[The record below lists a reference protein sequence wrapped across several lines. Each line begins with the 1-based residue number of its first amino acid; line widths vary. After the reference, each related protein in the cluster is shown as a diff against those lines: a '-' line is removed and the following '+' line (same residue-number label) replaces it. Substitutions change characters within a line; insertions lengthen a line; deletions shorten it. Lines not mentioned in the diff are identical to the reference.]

1 MSSLQAQIEKRGERI
16 FDLVDRHPESIFS
29 KAGFY
34 QRMMALSMR
43 DEHFKVQMF
52 RFVDV
57 LASLQRSGDIVQHLE
72 EYFAPAPAGRDGF
85 AAYKPRKSRVASPSL
100 RGFAPVI
107 HTGVRLARIVPW
119 LSSMVLRR
127 NVSGMARQFIA
138 GKNPD
143 DVMKT
148 LRKRR
153 QQNIGFTVDL
163 LGEAVVSETEAGAY
177 AARCLELLEHLARET
192 RGWTDPLGTNSE
204 LFPVVNL
211 SVKISA
217 LYSQMNPADPADAIA
232 HLAPKLRPI
241 LRRARELRA
250 FINFDMESYAHK
262 NTTLDLFKKICTE
275 AEFNDWPH
283 AGIVIQTYLRDAE
296 KDLRDLIEW
305 GRARGTR
312 FTVRLVKGAYWDYEK
327 IKSRQ
332 NGWDS
337 PVYLQKPESD
347 VNFEALT
354 RVLLENE
361 SIVTAAFGSHNVRS
375 IAHAQALA
383 EELGIDRSR
392 FEFQFLYGMAGPIK
406 RALVEMGYRVREYCP
421 VGELLPGMSYLVRR
435 LLENTS
441 NEGFLRAKF
450 SEHVSARE
458 LLRDPGEII
467 RRGESASPLSERER
481 IEVRRST
488 PGSAQETLTLPSP
501 FGRERR
507 TTATTAEDRHRYD
520 GADRRTRLQGGP
532 PGVEQPPGDVYRNS
546 PLVNFVY
553 KESQEQMQAALRE
566 VRNRF
571 GRKFPLVING
581 EKIWTDKLTPSV
593 NPSAPNEIVGYA
605 AEAGI
610 PEAERAVKAARDA
623 FGKWSRTSF
632 EERAQL
638 LERAAAILDRRRYEL
653 SALEVFEVGKPWA
666 EADGDIR
673 EAIDFCHFYAH
684 QMRLIGRPRLTQQ
697 VPGEESYQHYWP
709 RGVVLVI
716 APWNFPMAILCGM
729 VSAALVTGNTVIMK
743 PSEQSL
749 NIGAMLMEIF
759 EEAGVPPGVL
769 NFLNGRGSVIGAHLV
784 DHKDVDLIAFTGSR
798 EVGLRIWESA
808 GKTREGQRELKHVI
822 CEMGGKNAMIIDSD
836 ADLDEA
842 IVDSIYSAFGYQG
855 QKCSALSR
863 LIVLEENYD
872 RVMERLLSAAA
883 SLRVGNPEEPGITVG
898 PVIDKIAYQRIKDY
912 IDIGKSEATLAFQ
925 QQNVPSEGYF
935 IPPTIFAGVKP
946 NMRIAREEIFG
957 PVLSVLKVRDL
968 DEAIE
973 VANGTDYAL
982 TAGFFSRSPANIERA
997 KAEIEAGNVYINR
1010 SCTGAVVGR
1019 HPFGGF
1025 KMSGGGTKAGGEDY
1039 LLQFLLPRVVTEN
1052 IMRHGFAPEET
1063 PQYRDEFLPPR

>member
-1 MSSLQAQIEKRGERI
+1 MSSLQSEVERRGEEI
-16 FDLVDRHPESIFS
+16 FALVDRHPESLFS

-57 LASLQRSGDIVQHLE
+57 LASLRRGGEIVRHLD
-72 EYFAPAPAGRDGF
+72 EYFDDMRNGYAPLIR
-85 AAYKPRKSRVASPSL
+85 
-100 RGFAPVI
+100 
-107 HTGVRLARIVPW
+107 TGVQIAKIVPW
-119 LSSMVLRR
+119 VSGQVLRW

-153 QQNIGFTVDL
+153 AQKIGFTVDL
-163 LGEAVVSETEAGAY
+163 LGEAVVSETEACAY

-192 RGWTDPLGTNSE
+192 RGWTDPLRTNSE
-204 LFPVVNL
+204 VFPVVNL

-217 LYSQMNPADPADAIA
+217 LYSQMNPADPAGAIA

-241 LRRARELRA
+241 LRRARELGA

-262 NTTLDLFKKICTE
+262 NTTLDLFETLCTE

-283 AGIVIQTYLRDAE
+283 VGIVIQAYLRDAE
-296 KDLRDLIEW
+296 ADLRDLIEW

-332 NGWDS
+332 NGWDY

-435 LLENTS
+435 LLENPS
-441 NEGFLRAKF
+441 NEGFLKAKF
-450 SEHVSARE
+450 SDNVSEDA
-458 LLRDPGEII
+458 LLRNPADLISQSPNGARHVEVSGDGPSLDSPPGETY
-467 RRGESASPLSERER
+467 ENA
-481 IEVRRST
+481 
-488 PGSAQETLTLPSP
+488 
-501 FGRERR
+501 
-507 TTATTAEDRHRYD
+507 
-520 GADRRTRLQGGP
+520 
-532 PGVEQPPGDVYRNS
+532 

-553 KESQEQMQAALRE
+553 PENQERMREALAR
-566 VRNRF
+566 VRTRL
-571 GRKFPLVING
+571 GRKYPLVING
-581 EKIWTDKLTPSV
+581 DRVWTDKTIASI
-593 NPSAPNEIVGYA
+593 NPTSPDDVVGHV

-610 PEAERAVKAARDA
+610 PEAERAVKAARGA
-623 FGKWSRTSF
+623 FEKWSRTSF
-632 EERAQL
+632 ETRCRL
-638 LERAAAILDRRRYEL
+638 LERAADIMHRRRFEL
-653 SALEVFEVGKPWA
+653 SALEVFEVGKAWA

-673 EAIDFCHFYAH
+673 EAMDFCRFYAQ
-684 QMRLIGRPRLTQQ
+684 QMRLIGRPRLTQH
-697 VPGEESYQHYWP
+697 VLGEESYQHYWP
-709 RGVVLVI
+709 RGVALVI

-729 VSAALVTGNTVIMK
+729 TTAALVTGNTVIIK
-743 PSEQSL
+743 PAEQSAV
-749 NIGAMLMEIF
+749 IGAMLMEIF

-769 NFLNGRGSVIGAHLV
+769 NYLPGKGSVMGAHLV

-808 GKTREGQRELKHVI
+808 GKTREGQRELKRVI
-822 CEMGGKNAMIIDSD
+822 CEMGGKNAVIIDAD

-842 IVDSIYSAFGYQG
+842 IVDTIYSAFGYQG
-855 QKCSALSR
+855 QKCSACSR
-863 LIVLEENYD
+863 LIILEEIYP
-872 RVMERLLSAAA
+872 RAMERLLNAAA

-898 PVIDKIAYQRIKDY
+898 PVIDGTAYKRILEY
-912 IDIGKSEATLAFQ
+912 IDIGKNE
-925 QQNVPSEGYF
+925 
-935 IPPTIFAGVKP
+935 
-946 NMRIAREEIFG
+946 
-957 PVLSVLKVRDL
+957 
-968 DEAIE
+968 
-973 VANGTDYAL
+973 
-982 TAGFFSRSPANIERA
+982 SRRP
-997 KAEIEAGNVYINR
+997 
-1010 SCTGAVVGR
+1010 
-1019 HPFGGF
+1019 
-1025 KMSGGGTKAGGEDY
+1025 
-1039 LLQFLLPRVVTEN
+1039 
-1052 IMRHGFAPEET
+1052 
-1063 PQYRDEFLPPR
+1063 

>member
-1 MSSLQAQIEKRGERI
+1 MSSLQREIEARGERI
-16 FDLVDRHPESIFS
+16 FTLVDQHPESLFS

-52 RFVDV
+52 RFVEV
-57 LASLQRSGDIVQHLE
+57 LPSLRKSGDIVQHLE
-72 EYFAPAPAGRDGF
+72 EYFAGMRN
-85 AAYKPRKSRVASPSL
+85 
-100 RGFAPVI
+100 GFAPVI
-107 HTGVRLARIVPW
+107 RTGVRVARVVPW
-119 LSSMVLRR
+119 ISAFILRR

-138 GKNPD
+138 GKNCQ

-153 QQNIGFTVDL
+153 ARKIGFTVDL
-163 LGEAVVSETEAGAY
+163 LGEAIVSEKEADEY
-177 AARCLELLEHLARET
+177 AERCLDLLDCLARET
-192 RGWTDPLGTNSE
+192 RGWTNPLEKNSG

-241 LRRARELRA
+241 LSRARELGA

-262 NTTLDLFKKICTE
+262 NITLELFKTIFTE
-275 AEFNDWPH
+275 AEFKDWPH
-283 AGIVIQTYLRDAE
+283 AGIVIQAYLRDAE
-296 KDLRDLIEW
+296 TDLRSLIDW

-312 FTVRLVKGAYWDYEK
+312 FTVRLVKGAYWDYET

-332 NGWDS
+332 NGWNC
-337 PVYLQKPESD
+337 PVYFQKPESD
-347 VNFEALT
+347 VNFEALS

-375 IAHAQALA
+375 IAHAQAFA
-383 EELGIDRSR
+383 DELGIDRSR
-392 FEFQFLYGMAGPIK
+392 FEFQLLYGMAGPIK

-421 VGELLPGMSYLVRR
+421 VGELLPGMSYFVRR

-450 SEHVSARE
+450 SENVSAEE
-458 LLRDPGEII
+458 LLRDPKE
-467 RRGESASPLSERER
+467 L
-481 IEVRRST
+481 VRQNR
-488 PGSAQETLTLPSP
+488 AQLPETTIPAI
-501 FGRERR
+501 
-507 TTATTAEDRHRYD
+507 TEDRHHKN
-520 GADRRTRLQGGP
+520 GASI
-532 PGVEQPPGDVYRNS
+532 ESPPGDIYENS

-553 KESQEQMQAALRE
+553 QESQEKMRTALRE
-566 VRNRF
+566 VHNRF
-571 GRKFPLVING
+571 GEKYPLVIGG
-581 EKIWTDKLTPSV
+581 EKVWTDKLTPSV
-593 NPSAPNEIVGYA
+593 NPSAPKEVVGYV

-610 PEAERAVKAARDA
+610 PEAERAVKAARTA
-623 FGKWSRTSF
+623 FDKWSRTPS
-632 EERAQL
+632 EERARL
-638 LERAAAILDRRRYEL
+638 LERAAAIMDRRRYEL

-673 EAIDFCHFYAH
+673 EAVDFCRFYAG
-684 QMRLIGRPRLTQQ
+684 QMRQIGRPRLTQH

-709 RGVVLVI
+709 RGVALVI
-716 APWNFPMAILCGM
+716 APWNFPIAILCGM

-743 PSEQSL
+743 PSEQS
-749 NIGAMLMEIF
+749 IICGAMLMEIF
-759 EEAGVPPGVL
+759 QEAGVPAGVL
-769 NFLNGRGSVIGAHLV
+769 NFLSGRGSVIGAHVV
-784 DHKDVDLIAFTGSR
+784 DHKDIDLIAFTGSR

-808 GKTREGQRELKHVI
+808 GKTLPGQRELKRVV
-822 CEMGGKNAMIIDSD
+822 CEMGGKNPVIIDSD

-842 IVDSIYSAFGYQG
+842 IVDSTYSAFGYQG

-863 LIVLEENYD
+863 LILLDENYD
-872 RVMERLLSAAA
+872 RVMERLLSGAA
-883 SLRVGNPEEPGITVG
+883 SLRVGNPEEPGMMVG
-898 PVIDKIAYQRIKDY
+898 PVIDEAAYKRILEY
-912 IDIGKSEATLAFQ
+912 IEIGKSEAILAYQ
-925 QQNVPSEGYF
+925 AKEVPPEGYF

-957 PVLSVLKVRDL
+957 PVLSVIKVRDL
-968 DEAIE
+968 DEAFD

-997 KAEIEAGNVYINR
+997 KAQIEAGNVYINR

-1025 KMSGGGTKAGGEDY
+1025 KMSGGGTKAGGADY

-1052 IMRHGFAPEET
+1052 IVRHGFAPEKT
-1063 PQYRDEFLPPR
+1063 PEYRDEFLWPKR

>member
-1 MSSLQAQIEKRGERI
+1 MSSLQAQIEERGERI

-57 LASLQRSGDIVQHLE
+57 LASLRRSGDIVQHLG
-72 EYFAPAPAGRDGF
+72 EYFVDMRD
-85 AAYKPRKSRVASPSL
+85 
-100 RGFAPVI
+100 GFAPVI
-107 HTGVRLARIVPW
+107 HTGVRLARIIPW

-148 LRKRR
+148 LRKRW

-163 LGEAVVSETEAGAY
+163 LGEAVVSETEASAY

-192 RGWTDPLGTNSE
+192 RGWTDPLGKNSE

-217 LYSQMNPADPADAIA
+217 LYSQMNSADPADAIA
-232 HLAPKLRPI
+232 HLAPRLRPI
-241 LRRARELRA
+241 LRRARELGA
-250 FINFDMESYAHK
+250 FINFDMESYVHK
-262 NTTLDLFKKICTE
+262 NITLDLFRTLFTE

-283 AGIVIQTYLRDAE
+283 VGIVIQAYLRDAE

-332 NGWDS
+332 NGWDC

-347 VNFEALT
+347 LNFEVLT
-354 RVLLENE
+354 RVLIENE

-406 RALVEMGYRVREYCP
+406 RALVEMGYRVREYSP

-450 SEHVSARE
+450 SEHVSAAQ
-458 LLRDPGEII
+458 LLRDPSALVAVTSAEIKN
-467 RRGESASPLSERER
+467 RHQRNGASL
-481 IEVRRST
+481 
-488 PGSAQETLTLPSP
+488 A
-501 FGRERR
+501 
-507 TTATTAEDRHRYD
+507 A
-520 GADRRTRLQGGP
+520 
-532 PGVEQPPGDVYRNS
+532 PPGDIYENS
-546 PLVNFVY
+546 PLVNFAY
-553 KESQEQMQAALRE
+553 KESQEQMQAALRD

-605 AEAGI
+605 TEAGI
-610 PEAERAVKAARDA
+610 PEAERAVKAARTA
-623 FGKWSRTSF
+623 FGKWSRSSF

-638 LERAAAILDRRRYEL
+638 LERAAGILDRRRYEL

-684 QMRLIGRPRLTQQ
+684 QMRLMGRPRLTQQ

-709 RGVVLVI
+709 RGVALVI

-798 EVGLRIWESA
+798 EVGLGIWESA

-822 CEMGGKNAMIIDSD
+822 CEMGGKNAMIVDSD

-842 IVDSIYSAFGYQG
+842 IVDSVYSAFGYQG

-863 LIVLEENYD
+863 LIVLEGNYD
-872 RVMERLLSAAA
+872 RVTERLLNAAA
-883 SLRVGNPEEPGITVG
+883 SLRVGNPEAPGIMIG
-898 PVIDKIAYQRIKDY
+898 PVIDEAAYRRILEY
-912 IDIGKSEATLAFQ
+912 IDIGKSEATLAYQ
-925 QQNVPSEGYF
+925 AKDLPPQGYF
-935 IPPTIFAGVKP
+935 IPPTIFTGVKP
-946 NMRIAREEIFG
+946 DMRIAREEIFG

-982 TAGFFSRSPANIERA
+982 TGGFFSRSPANIERV
-997 KAEIEAGNVYINR
+997 KAQLEAGNVYINR
-1010 SCTGAVVGR
+1010 SCTGAIVGR

-1025 KMSGGGTKAGGEDY
+1025 KMSGGGTKAGGADY

-1063 PQYRDEFLPPR
+1063 PQYRDEFLWPSR